1 MPTAS
6 YVVTGG
12 GRGIGRAV
20 VQRLLGQGAVVA
32 AIELDPQALA
42 WTAGHPGGDR
52 LVAVPG
58 DARDEAVTAAAVNSA
73 QSRAPLAGWVNNAAI
88 FRDAELHSTP
98 VSVVLDLIRLNLD
111 TAVVGCATA
120 VRAFIAAG
128 SGGAIVNVS
137 SHQAQRAVP
146 GCLPYVTAKSAIEG
160 LTRAVAA
167 DYGQHGI
174 RANAVALGSFAG
186 ERYQAAIARLS
197 PQEGAGID
205 RETGLLHALG
215 RVGRP
220 DEAAAAIAYLLS
232 DDASFISGAV
242 IPVDGGRAALSREP
256 QPPQ

>member
-1 MPTAS
+1 
-6 YVVTGG
+6 
-12 GRGIGRAV
+12 
-20 VQRLLGQGAVVA
+20 VA

-42 WTAGHPGGDR
+42 WTADHPAGDR

-58 DARDEAVTAAAVNSA
+58 DARDEAVTAAAATSA
-73 QSRAPLAGWVNNAAI
+73 QSRAPLAGWVNNAAV
-88 FRDAELHSTP
+88 FHDAALHSAP
-98 VSVVLDLIRLNLD
+98 ASVVLGLITRNLD
-111 TAVVGCATA
+111 AAVVGCATA
-120 VRAFIAAG
+120 VRAFITAG

-146 GCLPYVTAKSAIEG
+146 GCLPYVTAKAAIEG

-167 DYGQHGI
+167 DYGQLGI
-174 RANAVALGSFAG
+174 RANAVALGSVAV
-186 ERYQAAIARLS
+186 ERYQDAIARLG
-197 PQEGAGID
+197 PKAGARID

-220 DEAAAAIAYLLS
+220 GEAAAAIAYLLS

-256 QPPQ
+256 QPQ

>member
-1 MPTAS
+1 MTTAS

-42 WTAGHPGGDR
+42 WTAGHPAGDR
-52 LVAVPG
+52 ILAVSG
-58 DARDEAVTAAAVNSA
+58 DARDETVTAAAVNGA
-73 QSRAPLAGWVNNAAI
+73 QSRAPLAGWVNNAAV
-88 FRDAELHSTP
+88 FHDAALHSAP
-98 VSVVLDLIRLNLD
+98 VSAALDLIARNLD
-111 TAVVGCATA
+111 AAVVGCATA

-128 SGGAIVNVS
+128 TGGAIVNAS

-146 GCLPYVTAKSAIEG
+146 GCLPYVTAKAAIEG

-174 RANAVALGSFAG
+174 RANAVALGSFAA
-186 ERYQAAIARLS
+186 ERYQAAIARLG
-197 PQEGAGID
+197 PQTGARID

-256 QPPQ
+256 QPQ